1 MTVAARTVS
10 VYTTVSDPKTGKV
23 LVLTPGDEVPAWAR
37 VGEHALA
44 PEPKRASARRKA
56 EDEDGDA

>member
-1 MTVAARTVS
+1 MAVRTVN

-23 LVLTPGDEVPAWAR
+23 LALSPGDEVPAWAS

-44 PEPKRASARRKA
+44 PEPKRAPARRKA